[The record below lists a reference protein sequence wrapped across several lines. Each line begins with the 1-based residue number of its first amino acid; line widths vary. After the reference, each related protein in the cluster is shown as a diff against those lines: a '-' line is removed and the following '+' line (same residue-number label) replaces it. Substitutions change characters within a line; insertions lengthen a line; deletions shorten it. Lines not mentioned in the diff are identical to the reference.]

1 VAVYLEFQGWPSPGA
16 DGTVSRGDG
25 QYSGIPDQLQNWSP
39 GEIRMLVDS
48 PGFDASA
55 EAKRLIDQLG
65 SKSEAFAHLS
75 GRSRFGFKKSTK
87 RKYETQ

>member
-1 VAVYLEFQGWPSPGA
+1 
-16 DGTVSRGDG
+16 
-25 QYSGIPDQLQNWSP
+25 
-39 GEIRMLVDS
+39 MLVDS
-48 PGFDASA
+48 PGFDSSA